1 MSDRVV
7 KTMKGAPV
15 PEGWRIV
22 RSTRTTQ
29 YIQKNQAAP
38 VPQEEFDD
46 LLAAFG
52 KFGISAQVV
61 QASDVAMDTS
71 GGSTRRLTSL
81 PTRRAGRSSSSSK
94 RNYTHRRRALL
105 TGKGGYRP
113 TKTGRKV

>member
-1 MSDRVV
+1 MSNRVV

-15 PEGWRIV
+15 PEGWSV
-22 RSTRTTQ
+22 VKTTRTTQ

-61 QASDVAMDTS
+61 QASDAAMDTS
-71 GGSTRRLTSL
+71 GGKSRKR
-81 PTRRAGRSSSSSK
+81 GKRSA
-94 RNYTHRRRALL
+94 RRR
-105 TGKGGYRP
+105 TYR
-113 TKTGRKV
+113 K

>member
-15 PEGWRIV
+15 PEGWSIV
-22 RSTRTTQ
+22 KTTRTTQ

-38 VPQEEFDD
+38 VPKEEFDD

-71 GGSTRRLTSL
+71 GGKSRKR
-81 PTRRAGRSSSSSK
+81 GKRSA
-94 RNYTHRRRALL
+94 RRR
-105 TGKGGYRP
+105 TYR
-113 TKTGRKV
+113 K

>member
-15 PEGWRIV
+15 PEGWSV
-22 RSTRTTQ
+22 VKTTRTTQ

-38 VPQEEFDD
+38 VPKEEFDD

-61 QASDVAMDTS
+61 QASDAAMDTS
-71 GGSTRRLTSL
+71 GGKSRKR
-81 PTRRAGRSSSSSK
+81 GKRSA
-94 RNYTHRRRALL
+94 RRR
-105 TGKGGYRP
+105 TYR
-113 TKTGRKV
+113 K

>member
-38 VPQEEFDD
+38 VPQDEFDD

-61 QASDVAMDTS
+61 QADDAAMDTS
-71 GGSTRRLTSL
+71 GGKSRKRGKRSARL
-81 PTRRAGRSSSSSK
+81 R
-94 RNYTHRRRALL
+94 THRRRL
-105 TGKGGYRP
+105 
-113 TKTGRKV
+113 RK